1 MRLRTPFLITLKRVV
16 ENGDAEFIARSA
28 HYFWNEANFI
38 VVGGG
43 RGGAESGGDS
53 PAPPRRSRGALCD
66 RHGCGSVAVSI
77 VETKTRIPRESAEC
91 KAVRQRHA
99 ETEKIETLGSSRMT
113 KILEEI
119 GAESGARRIKPGEGS
134 YKACLAW
141 IKRERE
147 RERAGG
153 EEEEN
158 RFRILIK
165 RPLRSMRTIYVYDRL
180 RDTIWNIARISG
192 RRDASYSG
200 FILSMW
206 PDKPTLNVDL

>member
-91 KAVRQRHA
+91 KAVRERHA

-119 GAESGARRIKPGEGS
+119 GAESGAGRIKPGEGS

-141 IKRERE
+141 IKREKE
-147 RERAGG
+147 GG
-153 EEEEN
+153 GEEEN

-165 RPLRSMRTIYVYDRL
+165 RPLRSMRTIYDIRVR
-180 RDTIWNIARISG
+180 SP
-192 RRDASYSG
+192 S
-200 FILSMW
+200 
-206 PDKPTLNVDL
+206 